1 MGIKSLSLSLAL
13 LAALA
18 LSLLHPALA
27 GVGCGSNWMG
37 DTSGDTDFWVS
48 KNQNLGTSGLASDS
62 ADSASVS
69 AKPAVAL
76 GSAAK
81 EAASE
86 NMNATISRVK
96 VSRPSP
102 QSPGSAIIWTVEAS
116 NPGNE
121 PMLYDFLLSGP
132 STGGEYRDM
141 TGWTDQSTW
150 TWNTTEADAG
160 ENQIWVLATRQGSA
174 AYEDSRTLSYRI
186 GSDLNESTNGAVSPS
201 QSAGTVPQPQMDI
214 LGANMRV
221 PDTKP
226 TPLAQDASAGYDA
239 EAAQPSTAGTE
250 EPETLDVEG
259 KWTVRLEDAGISL
272 NPLNLIQNG
281 ENIMGSGTFNEGSS
295 KLQVTATGTVSS
307 DAMSLHVWTV
317 VSEYGNKIDK
327 SVDLDLVQA
336 DRIVSGSYE
345 LYSGEELLGSGNA
358 TASRAAA

>member
-13 LAALA
+13 LAVIM
-18 LSLLHPALA
+18 LSLLHPSLA
-27 GVGCGSNWMG
+27 GTGCGSNWMG

-48 KNQNLGTSGLASDS
+48 NNQNLGTSGLASDS
-62 ADSASVS
+62 ASTS

-86 NMNATISRVK
+86 NSNATISRVK

-121 PMLYDFLLSGP
+121 PMLYDFQLSGS

-150 TWNTTEADAG
+150 TWNTTQADAG
-160 ENQIWVLATRQGSA
+160 ENQIWVLVTRQGSA

-186 GSDLNESTNGAVSPS
+186 GSDLNESTNSAASPGP
-201 QSAGTVPQPQMDI
+201 SAGTVPQPQLDI

-226 TPLAQDASAGYDA
+226 TPLAQDTSAGYDA
-239 EAAQPSTAGTE
+239 EAAQPSTSEPE

-259 KWTVRLEDAGISL
+259 KWTIRLENAGISL

-281 ENIMGSGTFNEGSS
+281 ESIMGSGTFNEGGS
-295 KLQVTATGTVSS
+295 KLQVTATGTVSR

-327 SVDLDLVQA
+327 SVDLDLVQV